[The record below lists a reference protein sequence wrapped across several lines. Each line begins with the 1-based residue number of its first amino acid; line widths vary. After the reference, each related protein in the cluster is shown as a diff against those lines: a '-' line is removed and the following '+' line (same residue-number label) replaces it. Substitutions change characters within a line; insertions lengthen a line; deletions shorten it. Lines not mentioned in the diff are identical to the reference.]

1 MERQEEREKVMWYIA
16 VAALSAFVGVLLT
29 GLITAGRIDEEY
41 LRGYRKGFKDGKESS
56 DGIHEDT

>member
-1 MERQEEREKVMWYIA
+1 MWYIA

-29 GLITAGRIDEEY
+29 GLITAGRIEEEY
-41 LRGYRKGFKDGKESS
+41 LRGYQKGFKDGKESS